1 MSQPMQK
8 GTRILIMAGGT
19 GGHVFPALA
28 VARQFHALG
37 AELAWLGTAN
47 GIEARIVP
55 QEHYIDLHYLSVKGV
70 RNQGLSRLLL
80 APFKILF
87 ACVQAAGVLR
97 QIKPHL
103 VLGMG
108 GFASGPGGLMAKL
121 MGYPLVI
128 HEQNALPG
136 FTNRILSLLASRVL
150 QAFPGTFAATQNAEK
165 YRVTGN
171 PIRREIAHIAAPE
184 QRYEQCE
191 KKHEINILIL
201 GGSQGAQA
209 LNEMLPSALSKVGQQ
224 AQARGLR
231 LNIWHQAG
239 QGKDEKTLA
248 MYQALTTDAKV
259 TAFVNDM
266 DQAYAWAH
274 LIIARS
280 GALTVSEIQQAGVAA
295 VFVPYPAATDDHQTR
310 NAQFLEREGAA
321 IVVQQK
327 DLNSDLLEKII
338 SDLLDV
344 NKLKTMALAARKNAP
359 IDATNAVVDTCLELI
374 NA

>member
-1 MSQPMQK
+1 MSK
-8 GTRILIMAGGT
+8 VLGGKRILIMAGGT

-37 AELAWLGTAN
+37 AEVAWLGTQQ

-55 QEHYIDLHYLSVKGV
+55 QENFIDLHYLSVKGI
-70 RNQGLSRLLL
+70 RNQGISRLLL

-87 ACVQAAGVLR
+87 ACAQASTLLR
-97 QIKPHL
+97 QLKPHL

-128 HEQNALPG
+128 HEQNAVPG
-136 FTNRILSLLASRVL
+136 FTNRILSVLATRVL
-150 QAFPGTFAATQNAEK
+150 QAFPGTFSVEQNK
-165 YRVTGN
+165 QKFRVTGN
-171 PIRREIAHIAAPE
+171 PVRREISSIALPD
-184 QRYEQCE
+184 QRYEHCLKQ
-191 KKHEINILIL
+191 HEINVLIL

-209 LNEMLPSALSKVGQQ
+209 LNELLPSVLASVNQKAH
-224 AQARGLR
+224 AQGLH
-231 LNIWHQAG
+231 LNIWHQSG

-248 MYQALTTDAKV
+248 LYQSLSVDAQV

-266 DQAYAWAH
+266 DKAYAWAH

-295 VFVPYPAATDDHQTR
+295 VFVPYPSATDDHQTK

-321 IVVQQK
+321 IVIQQK
-327 DLNSDLLEKII
+327 NLSAELLENILIK
-338 SDLLDV
+338 LLDA
-344 NKLKTMALAARKNAP
+344 NKLKSMALAAKKNAP
-359 IDATNAVVDTCLELI
+359 VDATDAVVTVCQELMD
-374 NA
+374 A